1 MIYYAFISNEL
12 PNVTQEE
19 CLIKNEDMS
28 LFFYHVLI
36 VFFLAS
42 YNHFLLIVTHKVLV
56 LPIKLQYNDPYYKA
70 PL

>member
-1 MIYYAFISNEL
+1 
-12 PNVTQEE
+12 
-19 CLIKNEDMS
+19 MS